1 MAIPIAKAWTMAE
14 EELMEDKS
22 ATATPP
28 LTPDEKEADG
38 ESRIDLSAAKNG
50 ENGVLARE
58 TRQSEVFGGG
68 QETSREALK
77 TEAIT
82 TETLTTGT
90 TMTGTTMTGET
101 KLSRPEIKATR
112 DPEKGWA
119 DSDEKIPKEKANAES
134 DTPRASLKAAEIEP
148 AEEKKKGLKPEPFL
162 KVDKLSF
169 WFGDNKVLKEVD
181 LPVWENAITSLIG
194 PSGCGKT
201 TLLRCFNRMHDLY
214 HGNRYEGKIVMEGRN
229 LLDKGE
235 DLIWLRSR
243 LGMVFQKPTPFP
255 MSVYDNIA
263 YGLKLNKITNRPMV
277 RDMVEK
283 ALRQANLWDEVK
295 DRLKES
301 ALGLSGGQ
309 QQRLSIARSL
319 AVSPTVLL
327 FDEATSA
334 LDPISSAKIEEMM
347 TELKKEVT
355 IVVVTH
361 NMQQAARIS
370 DYTALM
376 WLGTLVEY
384 GETADIFTRPKK
396 KMTERYVAGNF
407 G

>member
-1 MAIPIAKAWTMAE
+1 MTKSSLAKATGQDDSRLSLPDAGKKIGLDENLRAKAE
-14 EELMEDKS
+14 SPVINNGVKS
-22 ATATPP
+22 EATAGSKPFPKVEVQPNEEVKVNGSKALPAAQNGGPSPNGSTRNG
-28 LTPDEKEADG
+28 LVK
-38 ESRIDLSAAKNG
+38 RSAK
-50 ENGVLARE
+50 ENGAPA
-58 TRQSEVFGGG
+58 
-68 QETSREALK
+68 ALN
-77 TEAIT
+77 EG
-82 TETLTTGT
+82 LG
-90 TMTGTTMTGET
+90 
-101 KLSRPEIKATR
+101 
-112 DPEKGWA
+112 
-119 DSDEKIPKEKANAES
+119 
-134 DTPRASLKAAEIEP
+134 
-148 AEEKKKGLKPEPFL
+148 EKKEPIL
-162 KVDKLSF
+162 LTIEKLSF
-169 WFGDNKVLKEVD
+169 YFGENKVLKEID
-181 LPVWENAITSLIG
+181 LPIRANSITSLIG

-214 HGNRYEGKIVMEGRN
+214 PNNHYEGRIVMDGRN
-229 LLDKGE
+229 ILDKSE

-263 YGLKLNKITNRPMV
+263 YGLKLKKITNKPLV
-277 RDMVEK
+277 RNLVEK

-319 AVSPTVLL
+319 AVSPAVLL

-347 TELKKEVT
+347 VELKKEVT
-355 IVVVTH
+355 MVVVTH
-361 NMQQAARIS
+361 NMQQAARVS

-376 WLGTLVEY
+376 WLGSLVEY
-384 GETADIFTRPKK
+384 GETADIFTRPKM
-396 KMTERYVAGNF
+396 KMTEQYVAGNF